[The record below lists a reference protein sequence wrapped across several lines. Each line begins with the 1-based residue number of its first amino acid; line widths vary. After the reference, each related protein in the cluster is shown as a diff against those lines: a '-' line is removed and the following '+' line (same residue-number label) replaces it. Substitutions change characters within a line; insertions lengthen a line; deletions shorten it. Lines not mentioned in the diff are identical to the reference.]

1 MEAKIGMIV
10 RSAAGHDKGNFLVIT
25 AVEGDFAFI
34 ADGKERKLQKP
45 KKKRLKHLKLT
56 NTVIDT
62 DNLTDKGLR
71 KIISSFPETQDP

>member
-10 RSAAGHDKGNFLVIT
+10 RSAAGHDRGNFLVIT
-25 AVEGDFAFI
+25 AVEGDFAFV
-34 ADGKERKLQKP
+34 ADGKERKLEKP

-71 KIISSFPETQDP
+71 KIISAFPETQDP

>member
-71 KIISSFPETQDP
+71 KIINSFPETQDP

>member
-25 AVEGDFAFI
+25 AVEGDFAFV
-34 ADGKERKLQKP
+34 ADGKERKLEKP

-71 KIISSFPETQDP
+71 KIVSAFPETQDP